1 MTQDDMRQTDSLET
15 PELETPEPLAG
26 ELFAGYDAFLRDIKG
41 RVLAARTRAAFAVN
55 AELVLLYWT
64 VGREISQRMQEYGWG
79 SKVVDRLAGDLR
91 REFPDMKGFSLR
103 NLRYMRSF
111 AEAWPDGPILQEPLA
126 RLTWYHNITLLEK
139 LPSPD
144 VRLWYARQAAE
155 HGWSRNVLVHQIES
169 NLYARLGKATTNF
182 ERALPAPQSDLANQI
197 LKDPYNFEFLELRK
211 DAAER
216 DLERELINHI
226 RKFLLELGAGF
237 SFMGSQY
244 HLEFDGEDYYL
255 DLLFYHVRLRCYVVI
270 ELKTGKFLPEY
281 AGKMNFYLN
290 VVDGLLRHPDDA
302 PSIGLILCK
311 EKKAL
316 SVEYALR
323 GSSTPI
329 GVSEYLITERLPD
342 ELRASLPTAEQLEA
356 EFTGS
361 EELEPTRDQPVIDD

>member
-1 MTQDDMRQTDSLET
+1 MTQNDMEHTGRSET
-15 PELETPEPLAG
+15 PVG
-26 ELFAGYDAFLRDIKG
+26 EVFAGYDAFLRDIKG
-41 RVLAARTRAAFAVN
+41 RVQAARVRAAFAVN
-55 AELVLLYWT
+55 AELVSLYWT
-64 VGREISQRMQEYGWG
+64 VGREISERMRKHGWG
-79 SKVVDRLAGDLR
+79 SKVVDRLADDLR

-111 AEAWPDGPILQEPLA
+111 AEAWPDEPILQAPLA
-126 RLTWYHNITLLEK
+126 KLTWYHNIALLEK
-139 LPSPD
+139 LPYPD
-144 VRLWYARQAAE
+144 VRLWYARQAVE

-169 NLYARLGKATTNF
+169 DLHARLGKATTNF
-182 ERALPAPQSDLANQI
+182 ERALPAPQSDLARQV

-211 DAAER
+211 DAEER
-216 DLERELINHI
+216 DLERGLINHI

-255 DLLFYHVRLRCYVVI
+255 DLLFYHVKLRCYVVI

-290 VVDGLLRHPDDA
+290 VVDDVLRHPDDA

-329 GVSEYLITERLPD
+329 GVSEYQVSEYQVTERLPD
-342 ELRASLPTAEQLEA
+342 KLRASLPTVEQLEA
-356 EFTGS
+356 EFADS
-361 EELEPTRDQPVIDD
+361 EERETL